1 MIVDIFIPC
10 HIDQFR
16 PETGFAMVKILEKVG
31 CTVHYNPEQTC
42 CGKPAFDAGF
52 WDDAKTI
59 GDKFIREFLNDRYI
73 VSPSDA
79 CVGFIRNRFQE
90 LFHNSALHNEFKQVQ
105 KNLFE
110 LGDFLINV
118 LRIGNLEARFPETAV
133 LLESCSGV
141 RAGNSGTN
149 ARTLLRK
156 VKELNLVEYS
166 GSSICC
172 GFGGPFS
179 VKFDQISSS
188 MASAKME
195 AIMESGAN
203 YIIGTEYSCLMH
215 LDAFIRKH
223 QYPVRV
229 VHLAE
234 VLASGWSE

>member
-1 MIVDIFIPC
+1 
-10 HIDQFR
+10 
-16 PETGFAMVKILEKVG
+16 
-31 CTVHYNPEQTC
+31 
-42 CGKPAFDAGF
+42 
-52 WDDAKTI
+52 
-59 GDKFIREFLNDRYI
+59 
-73 VSPSDA
+73 
-79 CVGFIRNRFQE
+79 
-90 LFHNSALHNEFKQVQ
+90 
-105 KNLFE
+105 LFE